1 MQNSLKN
8 AIESKILP
16 TVEKPMRYM
25 GGELNCVQKDLST
38 VSLHGVFCFPDLYDI
53 GMSHFG
59 LQILYHIVNKQENYA
74 LSRAFQ
80 VWTDAEKV
88 MRDNGIPLYTLEYF
102 TPVRDADW
110 IGFTIQYELQYTN
123 VVNMIDLAGISV
135 LKESRTD
142 NDPIII
148 AGGPCVSNPEPLSLF
163 IDAFAAGDGEETVLD
178 ICSTLDML
186 KKRGASRAEKL
197 EALSKLP
204 GVYVPSLHTYA
215 AKGVFDVPDM
225 STIIKASKIPV
236 LQSDNY
242 PLKPIVP
249 LMSVVHSRL
258 PVEVMRGCTRGC
270 RFCAAGTYY
279 RPVRER
285 DPDAIVESIRN
296 GVRETGWKEIG
307 LLSLSTADYSC
318 LSPLLTLASD
328 VVAENRTSLS
338 LPSTRIDALTDEQ
351 LQQLDTVSPVSSM
364 TIAPEAAS
372 IRLRKVINKDFS
384 DDAIYATVDKLL
396 AYNIQTLKLY
406 FMIGLPTETD
416 DDIEAMIAMVSSIAG
431 RVRAVSK
438 RRMVNVSVSPFSPK
452 PHTPFQWEK
461 MEDPALL
468 LEKGRYIKSSLKHL
482 KNVKVSYRD
491 PDITLLETV
500 MARGDRNVSRLIY
513 DAWKAGAR
521 FDGWDEYFD
530 IQKWR
535 EAAVRCSVDLSR
547 YTDAI
552 PVTQTL
558 PWHMLSTGVSREFLV
573 EEREKAHALVSSGDC
588 RNGPCLQCGV
598 CGNDLLPLF
607 QTSYVVPQKVMASTV
622 SVKKETPEHHFT
634 YRVHYEKGENL
645 RFLGHIDMSNI
656 IHRAFLMASVPLAF
670 TQGFNRHARISFGPP
685 LPLGAAGLNEA
696 FDITTTCA
704 YDVNLTEINRWLP
717 KGLVLLTVEPL
728 SGDMTS
734 LNASIKAALYRFV
747 PFNNAHLDGI
757 VEKITTFTDAD
768 TVEISVEK
776 NGLFTQKNIRK
787 GVISLTVSGGDSFDA
802 VVSIQDG
809 ATCKP
814 SELIRA
820 LFEQGTLND
829 FLLSRMACFRK
840 TGTNLVKV

>member
-1 MQNSLKN
+1 MENSLKH

-16 TVEKPMRYM
+16 TVDKPMRYM
-25 GGELNCVQKDLST
+25 GGELNCVQKDLSK

-59 LQILYHIVNKQENYA
+59 LQILYHIVNKQETYA

-80 VWTDAEKV
+80 VWADAEKV
-88 MRDNGIPLYTLEYF
+88 MRENGIPLYTLEYF

-110 IGFTIQYELQYTN
+110 IGFTIQYELQYSN
-123 VVNMIDLAGISV
+123 VVNMIDLAGIPV
-135 LKESRTD
+135 LKESRSETD
-142 NDPIII
+142 PVII

-163 IDAFAAGDGEETVLD
+163 VDAFAAGDGEETILG
-178 ICSTLDML
+178 ICSTLAML
-186 KKRGASRAEKL
+186 KKRGAKRSEKL

-204 GVYVPSLHTYA
+204 GVYVPSLQAYVT
-215 AKGVFDVPDM
+215 KGKFDIPDM
-225 STIIKASKIPV
+225 SNIIKASKIPV

-249 LMSVVHSRL
+249 LMNVVHSRL

-285 DPDAIVESIRN
+285 DPDAIAESIRN

-318 LSPLLTLASD
+318 LSPLLTCASD
-328 VVAENRTSLS
+328 VISENRTSLS

-351 LQQLDTVSPVSSM
+351 LRQLDAISPLSSM

-406 FMIGLPTETD
+406 FMIGLPTETEE
-416 DDIEAMIAMVSSIAG
+416 DIEAMISMVSSIAG

-461 MEDPALL
+461 MEDPEIL

-513 DAWKAGAR
+513 DAWNAGAR

-530 IQKWR
+530 IKKWR
-535 EAAVRCSVDLSR
+535 EAAVRCNVDLKC

-552 PVTQTL
+552 PVTQVL

-573 EEREKAHALVSSGDC
+573 DEREKSLALISSEDC

-598 CGNDLLPLF
+598 CGNDLKPLF
-607 QTSYVVPQKVMASTV
+607 QTSYSLPQKTVAPAV
-622 SVKKETPEHHFT
+622 SVKNETPEHHFT
-634 YRVHYEKGENL
+634 YRIHYEKGAAL

-656 IHRAFLMASVPLAF
+656 VHRAFQMASVPLAF

-685 LPLGAAGLNEA
+685 LPLGASGLNEA
-696 FDITTTCA
+696 FDITTIRA
-704 YDVNLTEINRWLP
+704 YDVNLQSINRWLP
-717 KGLVLLTVEPL
+717 NGLILSTVKPL
-728 SGDMTS
+728 MGDTTS
-734 LNASIKAALYRFV
+734 LNALIKAAQYRFT
-747 PFNNAHLDGI
+747 PFNKALMDGI
-757 VEKITTFTDAD
+757 NGRIDAFTASD

-776 NGLFTQKNIRK
+776 DGLFTQKNIRK
-787 GVISLTVSGGDSFDA
+787 GVISLTVSSPDSFDA

-820 LFEQGTLND
+820 LFENVTLNE
-829 FLLSRMACFRK
+829 FLLSRIACFRK
-840 TGTNLVKV
+840 NGSNLVEV